1 MRSFINKIIFLKIM
15 VTYEQV
21 APAIKGVLKDYGFSN
36 VPAFLKTERLLYD
49 PSGSVMLDGFR
60 LDTMT
65 KDQTGKIDITSDLNL
80 VRYVKDEIEV
90 LMIDLGGDM
99 GVDIDLRLRYV
110 SGRAPRVFNYAN
122 ELHPF
127 IMGTCDDGDIV
138 ICPSLQQ
145 VVLFNGSGYEI
156 NSNGCDFNLL
166 EKPYLLLEDKCDV
179 PIYVTNGHLTRL
191 VVLADKKY
199 LMLMLSHINDNE
211 NAIVD
216 YSVARKPFRHSPDES
231 RPYSSN
237 LEKKLFE
244 LVRDAIRPSVQV
256 DESGPRG
263 KVATDRT

>member
-15 VTYEQV
+15 VTYKQV
-21 APAIKGVLKDYGFSN
+21 APAIKGVLRDYGFSN

-138 ICPSLQQ
+138 IDPSLQE
-145 VVLFNGSGYEI
+145 VLLFGGSRYEV

-166 EKPYLLLEDKCDV
+166 EKNYLMLRDKCDV
-179 PIYVTNGHLTRL
+179 AIQIANQYLIRL
-191 VVLADKKY
+191 VTLVDSHGIT
-199 LMLMLSHINDNE
+199 LMLSHIDDKG

-216 YSVARKPFRHSPDES
+216 YSVARKPFRHSPDEP
-231 RPYSSN
+231 RPHSSN
-237 LEKKLFE
+237 LEKKVFE
-244 LVRDAIRPSVQV
+244 LVRDAIKPDVQIDEPRPK
-256 DESGPRG
+256 G
-263 KVATDRT
+263 KVTTDRI